1 MTEATS
7 AQVTDSVRR
16 VLAPNAGP
24 MTLAGT
30 NTYVI
35 SAPDAATAVVVDPG
49 PLDEAHLARL
59 TATPVELVLLT
70 HWHADHSDA
79 AEEFGRRVGAPVRA
93 FSPTFCLGGGTPL
106 ENCEVIEA
114 AGVRIEVLET
124 PGHTMDSACFI
135 VHEASGP
142 VALTGDTVLGASSTV
157 IAPPDGHVGSYL
169 ATVAALA
176 AFARAEAPVVPALPG
191 HGPVI
196 DDLAAACD
204 AVLAHREARLQE
216 ISAALDELGLDADGL
231 SPAGFAFVAE
241 RVYGEV
247 PEALQHAAQNSLR
260 AQLSYLR
267 GR

>member
-1 MTEATS
+1 M
-7 AQVTDSVRR
+7 QVSESVLR

-30 NTYVI
+30 NSYVI
-35 SAPDAATAVVVDPG
+35 SAPGAAGVVVVDPG
-49 PLDEAHLARL
+49 PLDEVHLAL
-59 TATPVELVLLT
+59 LAAKPVELVLLT

-79 AEEFGRRVGAPVRA
+79 AEAFGRRVGAPVRA
-93 FSPTFCLGGGTPL
+93 FAEQFCFGGTPL
-106 ENCEVIEA
+106 ENLEVIEA
-114 AGVRIEVLET
+114 AGLRIEVLET
-124 PGHTMDSACFI
+124 PGHTMDSAVFI
-135 VHEASGP
+135 VHAPEGP
-142 VALTGDTVLGASSTV
+142 LAVTGDTVLGQSSTV
-157 IAPPDGHVGSYL
+157 IAPPDGHLGAYL
-169 ATVAALA
+169 STVAALG
-176 AFARAEAPVVPALPG
+176 AFARAEAPVMRALPG

-196 DDLAAACD
+196 DDVALACD

-247 PEALQHAAQNSLR
+247 PEGLQHAAHNSLR
-260 AQLSYLR
+260 AQISYLR